1 MDTLF
6 VDAKLLIEVSHSFD
20 YEKRLFTVIYKS
32 KVTDKEK
39 IISRVEDAGS
49 FTVKNWIHL

>member
-1 MDTLF
+1 MNTLF

-32 KVTDKEK
+32 KVTDKDK
-39 IISRVEDAGS
+39 IISRVEDSGS